1 MVGAR
6 SGPLS
11 RARKRQAGVTFLGV
25 LFAVAIGGIALAGT
39 GALWQMESHRE
50 KEKELLFI
58 GEEYRQ
64 AIASYYDNSPGDPQY
79 PAQLAD
85 LLHDPRFP
93 MPVRHLRRLYPDP
106 LGSDGKWREIRR
118 QERIVGVASSATGQ
132 PIKIADFP
140 PEQVD
145 FTGATRYTDWQ
156 FIHSGISRS
165 RRLLNGREDVN

>member
-1 MVGAR
+1 MVGQT

-11 RARKRQAGVTFLGV
+11 LARKKQAGVTFLGV
-25 LFAVAIGGIALAGT
+25 LFTVAIGGIALAGT
-39 GALWQMESHRE
+39 GALWQMESCRE

-85 LLHDPRFP
+85 LLQDPRFP

-106 LGSDGKWREIRR
+106 LSSDGKWREIRR
-118 QERIVGVASSATGQ
+118 QERIVGVASTSVAV

-145 FTGATRYTDWQ
+145 FTGAARYTDWQ
-156 FIHSGISRS
+156 FIHSGVSRS
-165 RRLLNGREDVN
+165 RRLLN

>member
-6 SGPLS
+6 SGPLLL
-11 RARKRQAGVTFLGV
+11 ARRKQAGVTFLGV

-39 GALWQMESHRE
+39 GALWQMESRRE

-85 LLHDPRFP
+85 LLQDPRFP

-106 LGSDGKWREIRR
+106 LSSDGEWREIRR
-118 QERIVGVASSATGQ
+118 QERIVGIASASVAV

-165 RRLLNGREDVN
+165 RRLLN